1 MDWKTISFGIF
12 DGKRGSKEQPG
23 IHTDG
28 VDLRTARRQELYIE
42 GHIAAADWPAVT
54 RELAEYWLQIAAVY
68 DRCLPAEPP
77 LDTLVVEIEPEGGQ
91 LKSYLEDSTGKRTA
105 SPLVLNGI
113 VRIMDEG
120 YHALP
125 APDESEE
132 DELAFEQGINSI
144 RAAARQALV
153 DSLRSPQASRAIWD
167 GGGLATKHDL
177 TVVLRDQDEGDEPL
191 EPAS

>member
-1 MDWKTISFGIF
+1 M
-12 DGKRGSKEQPG
+12 
-23 IHTDG
+23 
-28 VDLRTARRQELYIE
+28 
-42 GHIAAADWPAVT
+42 
-54 RELAEYWLQIAAVY
+54 
-68 DRCLPAEPP
+68 
-77 LDTLVVEIEPEGGQ
+77 
-91 LKSYLEDSTGKRTA
+91 
-105 SPLVLNGI
+105 LNGI

-132 DELAFEQGINSI
+132 DELAFEEGINSI

-191 EPAS
+191 DPAS